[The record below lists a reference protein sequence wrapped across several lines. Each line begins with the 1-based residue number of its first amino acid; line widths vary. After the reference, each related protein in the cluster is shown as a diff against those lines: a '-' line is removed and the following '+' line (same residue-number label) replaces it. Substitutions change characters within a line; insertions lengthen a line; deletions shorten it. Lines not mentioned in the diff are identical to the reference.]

1 MPKKKKRKPKS
12 KKLIPLNVKALGN
25 DISMYPF
32 VEIEWCDVEG
42 DAGWSKIKSLNK
54 EKLHVCVS
62 KGYLCNQKS
71 GVTRIFTDYIL
82 SKDKDTFDSIGNTT
96 IIPTSLIQ
104 RIKIID
110 IILDI
115 ILNS

>member
-12 KKLIPLNVKALGN
+12 KKLIPLNVKALGS
-25 DISMYPF
+25 DISAYPF
-32 VEIEWCDVEG
+32 VEIEWSDIEG
-42 DAGWSKIKSLNK
+42 DAGWSSTKDLNK
-54 EKLHVCVS
+54 EKLPICVS
-62 KGYLCNQKS
+62 KGYLVSQKN

-104 RIKIID
+104 RIKII
-110 IILDI
+110 
-115 ILNS
+115 N